1 METYTEEGFAHMQRA
16 VPRVLEVFK
25 HALQRPRLRVVFG
38 TDAVAG
44 AFGKQG
50 EELIYRLQIGGQ
62 TTHAPNLSP
71 PPPPRPPPP
80 FAGQQRGPP
89 PGRPAA
95 PCAVDR

>member
-44 AFGKQG
+44 AFGKQW
-50 EELIYRLQIGGQ
+50 EELIYPVQIGGQ
-62 TTHAPNLSP
+62 APPAPTAAP
-71 PPPPRPPPP
+71 PPPPPPAPP
-80 FAGQQRGPP
+80 LAGQCTAHPP
-89 PGRPAA
+89 RRATHPLRL
-95 PCAVDR
+95 